1 MISLRDPIAGA
12 CPPATERW
20 ARTALAQA
28 QELRAMATVA
38 AMAPLGR
45 AGRCFE
51 RAVDAVVPV
60 AAQTAPRARPVLLV
74 HGFASTRSCW
84 LALAKALRAGGVT
97 VDALN
102 YVPLGTSVERL
113 AELLADKV
121 ATLLAET
128 GVDKI
133 HLVGH
138 SLGGVVIAQ
147 ALAAGRLTGQVDTV
161 VTIAAPFGGSPW
173 ATLLP
178 LGATVRS
185 LRDGSPLLRRLAA
198 TPVPHGVRW
207 VAFTSTLDA
216 VVPGGRALPSQADV
230 ETVTIDDVG
239 HVGLLMSQEVV
250 ARIVDVLR
258 IPQQAAA

>member
-1 MISLRDPIAGA
+1 MISLRDPIARA
-12 CPPATERW
+12 CPPAAERW
-20 ARTALAQA
+20 ARTALVQGK
-28 QELRAMATVA
+28 ELGVIAAVA

-60 AAQTAPRARPVLLV
+60 AAQTAPRARSVLLV
-74 HGFASTRSCW
+74 HGFASTKSCW
-84 LALAKALRAGGVT
+84 FPLARALRARGVT

-102 YVPLGTSVERL
+102 YLPLGTSVEQL

-128 GVDKI
+128 GADKI
-133 HLVGH
+133 HVVGH
-138 SLGGVVIAQ
+138 SLGGLVIAQ
-147 ALAAGRLTGQVDTV
+147 AFTSGRLTGQVDTV

-173 ATLLP
+173 AALLP

-185 LRDGSPLLRRLAA
+185 LRSGSPLLRRLAA
-198 TPVPHGVRW
+198 APVPHGVRW
-207 VAFTSTLDA
+207 VVFKSTLDA
-216 VVPGGRALPSQADV
+216 IVPGGRAMPSQADV
-230 ETVTIDDVG
+230 ETVTVDDVG
-239 HVGLLMSQEVV
+239 HVGLLMSREVV

-258 IPQQAAA
+258 MPQQAAA

>member
-1 MISLRDPIAGA
+1 VISMRGRTAA
-12 CPPATERW
+12 ERW
-20 ARTALAQA
+20 TRTAWVQA
-28 QELRAMATVA
+28 QELGAIAAVA
-38 AMAPLGR
+38 AKAPLGR

-51 RAVDAVVPV
+51 REVDAVVPV

-74 HGFASTRSCW
+74 HGFAGTKSCW
-84 LALAKALRAGGVT
+84 LPLARALRARGVI

-102 YVPLGTSVERL
+102 YAPLGTSVEQL

-128 GVDKI
+128 GVDRI

-147 ALAAGRLTGQVDTV
+147 ALATGRLTGQVDTV

-173 ATLLP
+173 AALLP
-178 LGATVRS
+178 LAAIARS
-185 LRDGSPLLRRLAA
+185 LRGGSPLLRRLAA
-198 TPVPHGVRW
+198 APVPHGVRW
-207 VAFTSTLDA
+207 VAFMSTLDA
-216 VVPGGRALPSQADV
+216 MVTGGRALPAQTDV
-230 ETVTIDDVG
+230 ETVTVDNVG
-239 HVGLLMSQEVV
+239 HVGLLLSREVV

-258 IPQQAAA
+258 MPQQAAA

>member
-12 CPPATERW
+12 CPRAAERW

-28 QELRAMATVA
+28 QELRAMAAVA

-45 AGRCFE
+45 VGRCFE
-51 RAVDAVVPV
+51 RTVDAVVPV
-60 AAQTAPRARPVLLV
+60 TAQTAPRARPVLLV
-74 HGFASTRSCW
+74 HGFASTKSCW
-84 LALAKALRAGGVT
+84 LPLARALRAGGVP
-97 VDALN
+97 VEAFN
-102 YVPLGTSVERL
+102 YLPLGTSVEQL

-128 GVDKI
+128 GVDKV

-147 ALAAGRLTGQVDTV
+147 AFATGRLAGQVDTV
-161 VTIAAPFGGSPW
+161 ITIASPFGGSPW

-185 LRDGSPLLRRLAA
+185 LRSGSPLLRRIAA
-198 TPVPHGVRW
+198 APVPHGVRW

-216 VVPGGRALPSQADV
+216 VVPGGRALPPQADV
-230 ETVTIDDVG
+230 ETVTVHDVG
-239 HVGLLMSQEVV
+239 HVGLLMNREVV
-250 ARIVDVLR
+250 ARIFDALPT
-258 IPQQAAA
+258 PQQAAA

>member
-1 MISLRDPIAGA
+1 MISLRDPIATA
-12 CPPATERW
+12 CPPAAERW

-28 QELRAMATVA
+28 HELRAIAAVA

-60 AAQTAPRARPVLLV
+60 AVPTPPRPVLLV
-74 HGFASTRSCW
+74 HGFASTKSCW
-84 LALAKALRAGGVT
+84 LPLARALRASGLT

-102 YVPLGTSVERL
+102 YVPLGTSVEQL
-113 AELLADKV
+113 ADLLADKV
-121 ATLLAET
+121 ATLLTET

-147 ALAAGRLTGQVDTV
+147 AFAAGRLAGQVDTV

-173 ATLLP
+173 AALLP

-198 TPVPHGVRW
+198 APVPHGVHW
-207 VAFTSTLDA
+207 VAITSTLDA

-230 ETVTIDDVG
+230 ETVTVDDVG
-239 HVGLLMSQEVV
+239 HVGLLMSREVV
-250 ARIVDVLR
+250 TRIVDVLR
-258 IPQQAAA
+258 TPEQAAA

>member
-1 MISLRDPIAGA
+1 VIS
-12 CPPATERW
+12 PAAERW
-20 ARTALAQA
+20 ARTALLQA
-28 QELRAMATVA
+28 QELGAIAAVA
-38 AMAPLGR
+38 ALAPLGR

-60 AAQTAPRARPVLLV
+60 AARTAPRARPVLLV
-74 HGFASTRSCW
+74 HGFASTKSCW
-84 LALAKALRAGGVT
+84 LPLARTLRARGVT

-102 YVPLGTSVERL
+102 YVPLGTSVEQL

-133 HLVGH
+133 DLVGH

-147 ALAAGRLTGQVDTV
+147 AFAAGRLTGQVDTV

-173 ATLLP
+173 AALLP

-198 TPVPHGVRW
+198 APVPHGVRW
-207 VAFTSTLDA
+207 VAFKSTLDA
-216 VVPGGRALPSQADV
+216 IVPGGRALPSQADV
-230 ETVTIDDVG
+230 ETVTVDDVG
-239 HVGLLMSQEVV
+239 HVGLLMSGEVV

-258 IPQQAAA
+258 MPQQAAA